1 MFNKVEWTPMLQ
13 EEFSKKLYMVEQ
25 IVEKK
30 RMVENQQP
38 KLDGFRRNAKG
49 QLKSAKIEKL

>member
-25 IVEKK
+25 MIEKK

-49 QLKSAKIEKL
+49 

>member
-1 MFNKVEWTPMLQ
+1 MLQ